1 MMRFGKIM
9 ADAQFLQCLTN
20 GLNFSQPSDAL
31 LIVIFASAIIL
42 SKNLQRKIINDK
54 SE

>member
-1 MMRFGKIM
+1 MMHFGKIM
-9 ADAQFLQCLTN
+9 ADAQQCLTS